1 MIKVQNLSLKIHE
14 LSILEDLNFSVPAG
28 AFFCVIG
35 PNGAG
40 KTLLTKTMLGAQS
53 PSHGEILLDDQNTSR
68 FDFRHIGYV
77 PQTKTFDRRFPAL
90 TEELVASG
98 IHSNWPWRLSK
109 AVKARVQEA
118 LAKVGAVHLLG
129 KNIDTLSGGELQR
142 VYLARAFIR
151 PRKILILDE
160 PSTGIDTFGEADLY
174 ILLENF
180 RKETGCLIMMIT
192 HDLKV
197 AEHHSTHVLVLN
209 RRQLA
214 FGAPDLALSH
224 DVIER
229 AFGHSQHEHHHHH
242 GAHQHA

>member
-1 MIKVQNLSLKIHE
+1 MS
-14 LSILEDLNFSVPAG
+14 D
-28 AFFCVIG
+28 
-35 PNGAG
+35 
-40 KTLLTKTMLGAQS
+40 
-53 PSHGEILLDDQNTSR
+53 
-68 FDFRHIGYV
+68 FDFRSIGYV
-77 PQTKTFDRRFPAL
+77 PQSKTFDRRFPAL

-98 IHSNWPWRLSK
+98 IHSTWPWRLSLS
-109 AVKARVQEA
+109 VKARVQEA
-118 LAKVGAVHLLG
+118 LAKVGAQHLLG
-129 KNIDTLSGGELQR
+129 KNIETLSGGELQR

-180 RKETGCLIMMIT
+180 RKETGCLVMMIT

-214 FGAPDLALSH
+214 FGSPQVALSH
-224 DVIER
+224 EVIER
-229 AFGHSQHEHHHHH
+229 AFGHSQHEHHHDH
-242 GAHQHA
+242 GARHHA

>member
-1 MIKVQNLSLKIHE
+1 
-14 LSILEDLNFSVPAG
+14 
-28 AFFCVIG
+28 
-35 PNGAG
+35 
-40 KTLLTKTMLGAQS
+40 
-53 PSHGEILLDDQNTSR
+53 
-68 FDFRHIGYV
+68 
-77 PQTKTFDRRFPAL
+77 
-90 TEELVASG
+90 LVASG
-98 IHSNWPWRLSK
+98 IHGTWPWRLSTS
-109 AVKARVQEA
+109 VKTGVKEA
-118 LAKVGAVHLLG
+118 LSKVGAEHLFG

-160 PSTGIDTFGEADLY
+160 PSSGIDTFGEADLY

-214 FGAPDLALSH
+214 FGAPQSALSN

-229 AFGHSQHEHHHHH
+229 AFGHSQHDHHSDHGDLHH
-242 GAHQHA
+242 A